1 MNILIAHSARSN
13 VPLVE
18 RRHIQLIRRQFAL
31 DWYGIHGA
39 PHWARVYQN
48 GLRLAD
54 ATGANARVVA
64 LFAFFHD
71 SCRLDDRVDPGHGA
85 RAARFVRA
93 VAGREFNLSA
103 SELELLVLACEQHSE
118 GRVQGDVTVLT
129 CWDAD
134 RLDLGRVGQR
144 PDPRRLCTAA
154 ARDPGLIEW
163 ACRRACARRQHP
175 PYDEAGSFEDDAA
188 ASD

>member
-1 MNILIAHSARSN
+1 MPTARGARLK

-18 RRHIQLIRRQFAL
+18 RKHIQIIRRQFAL

-39 PHWARVYQN
+39 PHWARVCQN

-54 ATGANARVVA
+54 ATGANVRVVA

-93 VAGREFNLSA
+93 VADRELNLSA
-103 SELELLVLACEQHSE
+103 RELELLALACEQHSE
-118 GRVQGDVTVLT
+118 GSVHGDVTVLT

-144 PDPRRLCTAA
+144 PDPQRLCTAA
-154 ARDPGLIEW
+154 ARDPGLIDW
-163 ACRRACARRQHP
+163 AFRRARVHR
-175 PYDEAGSFEDDAA
+175 
-188 ASD
+188 